1 MIPLRIQ
8 FYPNNNNKK
17 HYGKNVSFEGNE
29 SAEVRWISHFMD
41 LSELK
46 SVFYHTVRSNKIESC
61 RKARHQTHLSP

>member
-29 SAEVRWISHFMD
+29 SAEVR
-41 LSELK
+41 
-46 SVFYHTVRSNKIESC
+46 
-61 RKARHQTHLSP
+61 